1 MQAFRSRN
9 LTAVGESS
17 GVPALWSR
25 RLDVDA
31 ARASVPPVSVPRIG
45 DGVVSAVGRVVD
57 AALTAPLSGVVLASS
72 LPTILH
78 GLREREALFA
88 RWDFYADPKWRSDPA
103 SFFVRP
109 ESVEPQHR
117 QVHGVAWRPRRGTVR
132 DLVFRSDFEP
142 VNPAVRDEYLA
153 FARNGEAHARIWR
166 HADGPRPTVV
176 CVHGYM
182 ASNPHVNQE
191 LFNLR
196 WLYERGMDV
205 VLYELPFHGA
215 RAEVMPGYVFPN
227 FDLPRLAEGFAHAVH
242 DFRLLLD
249 WLLAEGAR
257 EVGVMGVSLGG
268 YTAAL
273 LAGLEERLAF
283 SVPIIPATSVV
294 DAAADWG
301 AAGTVL
307 RMFMRHV
314 GASMND
320 MRAVAAVH
328 TPLQHEPRIDRDRML
343 VIGADAD
350 RVTPPYQTQL
360 LATHWNDPETIWF
373 AGSHVMQVHR
383 GTYLRRLGRFLGRL
397 GMFTHAV

>member
-1 MQAFRSRN
+1 MQAFQPQHHVSVI
-9 LTAVGESS
+9 APEGAPE
-17 GVPALWSR
+17 LWSR

-31 ARASVPPVSVPRIG
+31 VRATSPKVTVPRPG
-45 DGVVSAVGRVVD
+45 DGIVTALGRLVD
-57 AALTAPLSGVVLASS
+57 AAITAPLSGVVLSS
-72 LPTILH
+72 SIPTILQ
-78 GLREREALFA
+78 GLRDTDALAER
-88 RWDFYADPKWRSDPA
+88 WGFYADPKWRSDPA
-103 SFFVRP
+103 SFFTRP
-109 ESVEPQHR
+109 DAVEPETR

-132 DLVFRSDFEP
+132 DLVFRSEFTP
-142 VNPAVRDEYLA
+142 VNPAMRDDYLR
-153 FARNGEAHARIWR
+153 FEQNREAHARIWR

-182 ASNPHVNQE
+182 ASNPHINQE

-205 VLYELPFHGA
+205 VLYELPFHGS
-215 RAEVMPGYVFPN
+215 RASGMPGYAFPN

-242 DFRLLLD
+242 DFRALFD

-301 AAGTVL
+301 AAGTAL
-307 RMFMRHV
+307 RLFMQRL
-314 GASMND
+314 GATMD
-320 MRAVAAVH
+320 DLREVAAVH
-328 TPLQHEPRIDRDRML
+328 TPLQHAPVIDRDRLL
-343 VIGADAD
+343 VVGADGD

-360 LATHWNDPETIWF
+360 LEQHWDGPETLWF